1 MKNKICTSIEQEKKL
16 TYQIMKTEQKA
27 WSITDAK
34 AGDVLAADP
43 IKGYSSPF
51 VAIYKGHE
59 QDCFAAYCIVSHA
72 GEFCEGGNRY
82 RIDCMRP
89 ATKEESDLLFQK
101 IKEEG
106 YEWNPET
113 KELIVVQKKYYNDFV
128 WCMECRWSM
137 WMADAFEDPEDVY
150 CTKKKIE
157 IKRGDKI
164 DCPYLK

>member
-1 MKNKICTSIEQEKKL
+1 MNKICTSIEQEKKL

-51 VAIYKGHE
+51 VAIYKEHE

-72 GEFCEGGNRY
+72 GEFCEGGKRY

-101 IKEEG
+101 MKR
-106 YEWNPET
+106 T
-113 KELIVVQKKYYNDFV
+113 LL
-128 WCMECRWSM
+128 
-137 WMADAFEDPEDVY
+137 A
-150 CTKKKIE
+150 KI
-157 IKRGDKI
+157 
-164 DCPYLK
+164 

>member
-1 MKNKICTSIEQEKKL
+1 MNNICTSIEQEKKL

-51 VAIYKGHE
+51 VAIYKEHE

-72 GEFCEGGNRY
+72 GEFSKGGNRY

-128 WCMECRWSM
+128 WCMECRRSM
-137 WMADAFEDPEDVY
+137 WIADAFEDPEEIY

-164 DCPYLK
+164 NCPYLK

>member
-1 MKNKICTSIEQEKKL
+1 MKAYTDIKQAKKL

-43 IKGYSSPF
+43 IKGYSFPF
-51 VAIYKGHE
+51 VAIYKEHK
-59 QDCFAAYCIVSHA
+59 QDCFAAYCIASHA
-72 GEFCEGGNRY
+72 GKFCEGGNRY
-82 RIDCMRP
+82 RIDGMRL

-101 IKEEG
+101 IKEAG
-106 YEWNPET
+106 YEWNQET
-113 KELIVVQKKYYNDFV
+113 KELIVVQKKYNNDFG
-128 WCMECRWSM
+128 WCMECRRSM
-137 WMADAFEDPEDVY
+137 WIADAFEDPEEVY